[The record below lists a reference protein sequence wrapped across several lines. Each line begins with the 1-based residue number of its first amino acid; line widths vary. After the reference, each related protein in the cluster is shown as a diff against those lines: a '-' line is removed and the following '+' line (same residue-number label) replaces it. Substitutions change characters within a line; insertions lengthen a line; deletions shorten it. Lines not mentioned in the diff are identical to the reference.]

1 MQTLA
6 AGFRAFEMLGDSRA
20 LIPLREH
27 SRRMWDIRHQNGRAR
42 RSDGS
47 VALHSRS
54 LFLNGHSVICVIVI
68 KVLALYQSSGEDQ
81 VEDAWKPLRTV
92 PDT

>member
-6 AGFRAFEMLGDSRA
+6 AGFRAFEMLGDRRA

-68 KVLALYQSSGEDQ
+68 KVLALYQSSGEEQ